1 MEKLMKILTCHKQQY
16 TQILKCWNDENT
28 HVSQTAMYSN
38 IEILPSPLRS
48 AFAKISQ
55 RAEIGILEYI
65 GKLENNEHWKL
76 ENWNLSIPTQISFL
90 KISQRAENRQD
101 FRLKVQV
108 ISNSTIDFGN
118 AASSKTRILYAV
130 IHKQDMLH
138 AYWDN
143 YLLFWSRLFLRFL
156 AITET
161 IVLIGHHFC
170 IFFSL
175 CDYYFVQMEIPDW
188 ENFDLRRTC
197 PLLQLSAAS
206 SNKYVLTKNVYDA
219 TINYSG

>member
-1 MEKLMKILTCHKQQY
+1 MNEGNLLRW
-16 TQILKCWNDENT
+16 WNN

-48 AFAKISQ
+48 AFSKISQ

-76 ENWNLSIPTQISFL
+76 ENWNVSIPTQISFL

-138 AYWDN
+138 KS
-143 YLLFWSRLFLRFL
+143 LLHIE
-156 AITET
+156 ITT
-161 IVLIGHHFC
+161 Y
-170 IFFSL
+170 FFGPVCFS
-175 CDYYFVQMEIPDW
+175 DSWQ
-188 ENFDLRRTC
+188 
-197 PLLQLSAAS
+197 
-206 SNKYVLTKNVYDA
+206 
-219 TINYSG
+219 